1 MFENQTTFQ
10 NLMRN
15 VAECTKLNG
24 YFIGTCYDGKL
35 IFNLLKKKKIG
46 ESIELYEGTK
56 KIWEIRKEY
65 EDAAFDDDVTSLGCK
80 INVFQETINKMF
92 PEYLVNFDYLE
103 RIMENYGFKLVTR
116 DEAKSLGLPEG
127 SGLFSELFN
136 LLQDDVKR
144 SPFKKNEYGDALE
157 MSPNEKKISFLNRY
171 FAFKKISHVN
181 AEKVAMDLIDETV
194 TERKVSRIPITP
206 AKKPVKKSEKAE
218 KTLEHKK
225 ARPLNKKIMLLAATE
240 AIDETPAQELDIVEK
255 PAEVEKKA
263 KKPRAKKVVLAVE
276 SETKEQAK
284 ENAEDAK
291 EKALEEQQNEKE
303 VVETEGTVI
312 KESETPTPAPKKKAA
327 SKKKVTLKLEE

>member
-1 MFENQTTFQ
+1 M
-10 NLMRN
+10 
-15 VAECTKLNG
+15 
-24 YFIGTCYDGKL
+24 
-35 IFNLLKKKKIG
+35 G

-127 SGLFSELFN
+127 SGLFSELYN
-136 LLQDDVKR
+136 LLQDEVKR
-144 SPFKKNEYGDALE
+144 RPFKKNEYGDALE

-181 AEKVAMDLIDETV
+181 AEKVAMELIDDTV
-194 TERKVSRIPITP
+194 TERKVSRASVVPTP
-206 AKKPVKKSEKAE
+206 VKKPAKKSEK
-218 KTLEHKK
+218 TLERKK
-225 ARPLNKKIMLLAATE
+225 ARPLNKKIMLIAASE
-240 AIDETPAQELDIVEK
+240 AIDEPEEKPEPEPEPEVNIVVEK
-255 PAEVEKKA
+255 PAAVEKKA
-263 KKPRAKKVVLAVE
+263 RKPRAKKVVLAVN

-284 ENAEDAK
+284 ENAEEVK

-303 VVETEGTVI
+303 VYETEGTII
-312 KESETPTPAPKKKAA
+312 KESETPALKKKAA